1 MVITDGRDD
10 DEVGGTGSYAS
21 PPCYMHEIDPAY
33 GGLVDPAQAGDVT
46 RWRKAERERL
56 IAARLA
62 LSVEERTA
70 HAGRLAGELDAV
82 IARVAPLSVSLYW
95 PFRGEPDLRPWM
107 QSAHEKG
114 LRIALP
120 VVVAKGQPLEFREW
134 WPGAPLARGVWNIP
148 YPAEAQTIVPDVV
161 IAPLVG
167 FDAAGFRLGYGGGFF
182 DRTLAAI
189 TPSPIAI
196 GVGHPIAG
204 LPTIYPQPH
213 DIAMD
218 WILAGDGH
226 PRACSCRSTSR

>member
-1 MVITDGRDD
+1 MVSAENRDD
-10 DEVGGTGSYAS
+10 DEAGRAGSFAS
-21 PPCYMHEIDPAY
+21 PPCYMHEIDPTY
-33 GGLVDPAQAGDVT
+33 GGLVDPGQPRDVA

-62 LSVEERTA
+62 LSIDERSI
-70 HAGRLAGELDAV
+70 HAGRLAVELDEV
-82 IARVAPLSVSLYW
+82 IARIAPGSVSLYW

-107 QSAHEKG
+107 QSAHGKG

-120 VVVAKGQPLEFREW
+120 IVVAKGRPLEFREW
-134 WPGAPLARGVWNIP
+134 RPGAPLARGVWNIP
-148 YPAEAQTIVPDVV
+148 YPAEGQTIVPEVV

-189 TPSPIAI
+189 TPSAIAI
-196 GVGHPIAG
+196 GVGHPISA
-204 LPTIYPQPH
+204 LPTIFPQPH

-218 WILAGDGH
+218 WILTGDG
-226 PRACSCRSTSR
+226 RSRSCSGWSKIR

>member
-1 MVITDGRDD
+1 MESVDAKSE
-10 DEVGGTGSYAS
+10 DEIVGTGSFSS

-33 GGLVDPAQAGDVT
+33 GGVVDPAQAHDVA
-46 RWRKAERERL
+46 RWRMAERERL
-56 IAARLA
+56 IVARLA
-62 LSVEERTA
+62 LSVEERTT
-70 HAGRLAGELDAV
+70 HSERLASELDVV
-82 IARVAPLSVSLYW
+82 IARISARNISLYW

-120 VVVAKGQPLEFREW
+120 VVVAKGQPLVFRAW
-134 WPGAPLARGVWNIP
+134 RPGGALARGVWGIP
-148 YPAEAQTIVPDVV
+148 YPAEGEIIVPDAV

-196 GVGHPIAG
+196 GVGHPIAAIR
-204 LPTIYPQPH
+204 TIYPQPY
-213 DIAMD
+213 DVAMD
-218 WILAGDGH
+218 WIVTGDGH
-226 PRACSCRSTSR
+226 PRACSKRSRAP